1 MTLTKENRSIYLDE
15 EIELLGKT
23 VLRQT
28 FKMYEPKSYRRKRG
42 NGIKT
47 CGKSVFRD
55 LEEVKEVLFL
65 IKSKRATLEV
75 QGLQTKRK
83 EKRYYFCSRCHS
95 YHITSKTDRFNV
107 EVPLVQQS

>member
-23 VLRQT
+23 VRRPI
-28 FKMYEPKSYRRKRG
+28 FKMYEQESDRRKRG
-42 NGIKT
+42 DGVKR

-65 IKSKRATLEV
+65 IKSKRANLEV

-83 EKRYYFCSRCHS
+83 EKRYYFCSRCH
-95 YHITSKTDRFNV
+95 
-107 EVPLVQQS
+107 

>member
-23 VLRQT
+23 VRRPI
-28 FKMYEPKSYRRKRG
+28 FKMYEQESYRRKRG
-42 NGIKT
+42 DGVKR

-95 YHITSKTDRFNV
+95 FHITSQTDRFTV
-107 EVPLVQQS
+107 EVSLVQQS

>member
-23 VLRQT
+23 VRRPI
-28 FKMYEPKSYRRKRG
+28 FKMSEQESYRRKRG
-42 NGIKT
+42 DGVKR

-95 YHITSKTDRFNV
+95 FHITSQSDRFIV
-107 EVPLVQQS
+107 EVPFVQ